1 MASRLL
7 HKSNTMYLSKDTT
20 NEHKS
25 LRIQILLST
34 GTENEKIND
43 AEKIWDKVGFFG
55 YQTTNV
61 TITNANFPGNT
72 LVYANQGSVTPMKGE
87 LAIYLGYVILGQLI
101 PELNCP
107 GNIEEYERKPNEV
120 KLITPLYDIDSGEFL
135 GLKKSLAFIMVR
147 GDKDEAF
154 FSYGSET
161 NQKKYTNF
169 YQNYNC

>member
-1 MASRLL
+1 
-7 HKSNTMYLSKDTT
+7 MYLSKDTT

-72 LVYANQGSVTPMKGE
+72 LVYTNQGSVTPMIG
-87 LAIYLGYVILGQLI
+87 
-101 PELNCP
+101 
-107 GNIEEYERKPNEV
+107 
-120 KLITPLYDIDSGEFL
+120 
-135 GLKKSLAFIMVR
+135 
-147 GDKDEAF
+147 
-154 FSYGSET
+154 
-161 NQKKYTNF
+161 
-169 YQNYNC
+169 